1 MYLNKI
7 KILHEHEFKFTL
19 ILSTTPSS
27 LKKLL
32 EKKGKLLNMSMYASV
47 LDILP

>member
-19 ILSTTPSS
+19 ILSTAPHTFLS
-27 LKKLL
+27 KKIIG
-32 EKKGKLLNMSMYASV
+32 EER
-47 LDILP
+47 